1 MENSQHH
8 FVEDTA
14 ERRVMSRIDAVLRIN
29 YQIISDD
36 VALNDP
42 YDSHF
47 VLPRY
52 FLLLAELD
60 QFDHAFRYELE
71 QLNEKDQQIAR
82 ILSLF
87 NQKLDL
93 ITGSYYDNI
102 VQSLL
107 PVPEQVNFTEN
118 GISFSSLHHINEG
131 TYIHITLSHPEN
143 FYHIAATAQVI
154 YCNAEEQGK
163 FCIGAYFITLNP
175 QDRAK
180 LATGF
185 LQAQQSANPSFSG
198 EI

>member
-1 MENSQHH
+1 MENAQHH
-8 FVEDTA
+8 LVDDNT

-29 YQIISDD
+29 YQIIPDD

-87 NQKLDL
+87 NQKLNL
-93 ITGSYYDNI
+93 ITGSFYDNI
-102 VQSLL
+102 VQSQL
-107 PVPEQVNFTEN
+107 PVPEQVNFSEN
-118 GISFSSLHHINEG
+118 GLSFFSAQDINEG
-131 TYIHITLSHPEN
+131 IYIHITLSHPEN
-143 FYHIAATAQVI
+143 YFHIAATAQV
-154 YCNAEEQGK
+154 AHSTADEQGK
-163 FCIGAYFITLNP
+163 FRIGAYFITLNP

-180 LATGF
+180 LAASIQ
-185 LQAQQSANPSFSG
+185 QAQRD
-198 EI
+198 EINS

>member
-1 MENSQHH
+1 MENSQHQL
-8 FVEDTA
+8 VEDNS

-29 YQIISDD
+29 YQVIPDD

-87 NQKLDL
+87 NQKLNL
-93 ITGSYYDNI
+93 ITGSFYDNI

-107 PVPEQVNFTEN
+107 PVPEQVNFSEN
-118 GISFSSLHHINEG
+118 GLSFFSSQALNEG

-143 FYHIAATAQVI
+143 YFHIAATAQVA
-154 YCNAEEQGK
+154 YSSADEQGK
-163 FCIGAYFITLNP
+163 FRIGAYFITLNP

-180 LATGF
+180 LAESI
-185 LQAQQSANPSFSG
+185 QESQQTEINPN
-198 EI
+198 

>member
-1 MENSQHH
+1 MENTLHH
-8 FVEDTA
+8 VADDKT
-14 ERRVMSRIDAVLRIN
+14 ERRTMSRIDTVLRIN
-29 YQIISDD
+29 YQIIPIDA
-36 VALNDP
+36 ALNDP

-87 NQKLDL
+87 NQKLNL
-93 ITGSYYDNI
+93 ITGSFYDNI

-107 PVPEQVNFTEN
+107 PVPEQVNVSEH
-118 GISFSSLHHINEG
+118 GLSFFGSQPLAQDA
-131 TYIHITLSHPEN
+131 YIHITLSHPEN
-143 FYHIAATAQVI
+143 FFHIAAIAQVA
-154 YCNAEEQGK
+154 YCNETEEPHE
-163 FCIGAYFITLNP
+163 FRIGAYFITLHP

-180 LATGF
+180 LADSIQ
-185 LQAQQSANPSFSG
+185 QAQQDEPN
-198 EI
+198 

>member
-1 MENSQHH
+1 MENAQHH
-8 FVEDTA
+8 LVDDNT

-29 YQIISDD
+29 YQIIPDD

-87 NQKLDL
+87 NQKLNL
-93 ITGSYYDNI
+93 ITGSFYDNI
-102 VQSLL
+102 VQSQL
-107 PVPEQVNFTEN
+107 PVPEQVNFSEN
-118 GISFSSLHHINEG
+118 GLSFFSAQDINEG

-143 FYHIAATAQVI
+143 YFHIAATAQV
-154 YCNAEEQGK
+154 AHSTADEQGK
-163 FCIGAYFITLNP
+163 FRIGAYFITLNP

-180 LATGF
+180 LAASIQ
-185 LQAQQSANPSFSG
+185 QAQRD
-198 EI
+198 EINS